1 MRLRKKAE
9 KKEKNT
15 FEASMEIDNPDVKIV
30 TASFKKQ
37 PFFVGVGVS
46 SKREVSGSGQ
56 VDLAKGISGKYQSQ
70 KDLDWEL
77 FYNPNALPT
86 GFIPIERAKG
96 LMSSAVAAT
105 TGSVAVFQPET
116 TFKETSPEKLKGI
129 RKSLARAATL
139 SGRPLTEEEVEKI
152 IESLGKRA
160 DV

>member
-9 KKEKNT
+9 KKGKNT

-30 TASFKKQ
+30 TASYKKQ
-37 PFFVGVGVS
+37 PFFVGVGL
-46 SKREVSGSGQ
+46 SKQREVRGSGQ
-56 VDLAKGISGKYQSQ
+56 ANLGEGIRGEYRSQ

-77 FYNPNALPT
+77 FYNPNSLPA

-105 TGSVAVFQPET
+105 TGSIAVFQPET

-129 RKSLARAATL
+129 RKSLERAATL
-139 SGRPLTEEEVEKI
+139 SGRPLTEEEVERI
-152 IESLGKRA
+152 IKTLAKRS